1 MPTAISKYGIIAHVQ
16 AGTHVEPVAQDAHDA
31 QCIRRRDNLV
41 HLDALRSLDCVV
53 PLRFNGVALEDVP
66 EEEYDAPDCH
76 DGERA
81 PERVAVDLLDGEA
94 E

>member
-1 MPTAISKYGIIAHVQ
+1 M
-16 AGTHVEPVAQDAHDA
+16 
-31 QCIRRRDNLV
+31 